1 MRVTKRRVAVVGFA
15 ALVALNISLW
25 LAQGVLALP
34 GSLASYFFGPKFVRG
49 EIILQDSAGAHDYLI
64 DRGHIRSLGP
74 SSLVLR
80 ERDGTV
86 VTVPVS
92 ATATITFKGAPTS
105 FSALKRGMVVTTVRE
120 GQSAP
125 AETVQAT
132 PR

>member
-92 ATATITFKGAPTS
+92 AAATITFKGAPTS

>member
-1 MRVTKRRVAVVGFA
+1 MRASKRRVAVVGVV
-15 ALVALNISLW
+15 ALVALNVSLW
-25 LAQGVLALP
+25 LVQGVLALP
-34 GSLASYFFGPKFVRG
+34 GSLANYFFGPKFVRG
-49 EIILQDSAGAHDYLI
+49 EIVLQDSAGAHDYLI
-64 DRGHIRSLGP
+64 DRGRIKSLTAG
-74 SSLVLR
+74 SLVLR

-92 ATATITFKGAPTS
+92 STASITFKGAATT
-105 FSALKRGMVVTTVRE
+105 FSGLRRGMVVTTVRE